1 MSSPG
6 ERPAYG
12 WRARIAMLKP
22 SPVTDTNIHEFYL
35 MAPAGVEL
43 FLASMNLGGMRQEEY
58 DKAIAN
64 IDGPIRLLAH
74 HDPHAIIQPGVPPIV
89 TRGWGFEDEL
99 RARVAEITSAPFFS
113 DIGAVISALRTV
125 RSSRIAV
132 LSYSF
137 DDALM
142 NTIAAYMANADIQLA
157 GWDRVQP
164 AWPQDI
170 AAVPLEIVYRAARAL
185 FERCAGQAD
194 GLWITHA
201 SMPSVGI
208 IAELERDL
216 SVPVVSSAQALM
228 WAGLRAAGVHEPVS
242 GYGSLLTMAGPANP
256 SRAT

>member
-6 ERPAYG
+6 GRPPYG

-35 MAPAGVEL
+35 MAPPGVEL

-64 IDGPIRLLAH
+64 IDGPIRMLAH
-74 HDPHAIIQPGVPPIV
+74 HDPHVIIQPGVPPIV
-89 TRGWGFEDEL
+89 TRGWGFEDQL
-99 RARVAEITSAPFFS
+99 RERVGAITKAPFFS
-113 DIGAVISALRTV
+113 DVGAVISGLKAVHSR
-125 RSSRIAV
+125 RIAV

-142 NTIAAYMANADIQLA
+142 GTIAGYLSHAEIELV

-164 AWPQDI
+164 LWSGDV
-170 AAVPLEIVYRAARAL
+170 AAVPLETVYQAARAL
-185 FERCAGQAD
+185 AERHAGRID

-201 SMPSVGI
+201 SMPSVGV
-208 IAELERDL
+208 IADLERDL
-216 SVPVVSSAQALM
+216 GIPTVSSAQALM
-228 WAGLRAAGVHEPVS
+228 WAGLRAANMGEPID
-242 GYGSLLTMAGPANP
+242 GFGRLLLQPFQ
-256 SRAT
+256 S